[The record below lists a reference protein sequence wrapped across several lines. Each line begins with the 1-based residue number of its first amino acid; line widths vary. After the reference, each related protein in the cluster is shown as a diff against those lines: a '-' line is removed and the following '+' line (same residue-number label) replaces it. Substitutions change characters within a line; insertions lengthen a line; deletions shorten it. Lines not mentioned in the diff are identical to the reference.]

1 MELSLP
7 ILTELWQQMAAVSE
21 KQIQRLGKYLAFAG
35 FLSALLSIA
44 KSLFFLGFDW
54 EGGISFVSVLSL
66 DFQSSGCFLKLFLPK
81 GCKEIGC
88 FHNNLLLET
97 CNLYFPQCLLYLKVI
112 KNNSTS
118 K

>member
-1 MELSLP
+1 
-7 ILTELWQQMAAVSE
+7 MAANGSSIRE
-21 KQIQRLGKYLAFAG
+21 ADTERLGKYLAFAG

-88 FHNNLLLET
+88 FHNNPLLET